1 MNRITRN
8 LTILYRSERLIA
20 KRQLAVLR
28 RQTGLMA
35 AAGLVAGLG
44 IIMLNLSAYLALA
57 QSYSQPTAALMVA
70 LANLV
75 FAGLLIVYAQNQ
87 SAEKE
92 IEPVTEVRDMAL
104 EDLESE
110 AQAVADEA
118 RAVVDEVRSIARDP
132 LGAVM
137 PGIMGTAAKAAM
149 KSMKSKS

>member
-87 SAEKE
+87 SAERE